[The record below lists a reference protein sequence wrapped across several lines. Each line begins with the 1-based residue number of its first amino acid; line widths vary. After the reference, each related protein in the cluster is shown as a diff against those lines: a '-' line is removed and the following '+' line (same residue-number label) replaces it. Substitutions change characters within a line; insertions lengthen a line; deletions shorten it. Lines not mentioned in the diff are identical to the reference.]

1 MFWKGLA
8 ALMITLPL
16 MLASVNAQETA
27 STTTMLCLTSDGY
40 VVIDQDKILLRDY
53 KLTFDRFISDG
64 VIELSDPNAEI
75 SAVLDTRGVEGIY
88 LEIREGS
95 LSMQIVAPRNRIQ
108 MIDSEEAQPGSPA
121 HSNAKLLREA
131 VFSVAQR

>member
-8 ALMITLPL
+8 TLMIMLPL
-16 MLASVNAQETA
+16 MQGTVDAQGTA
-27 STTTMLCLTSDGY
+27 ATTTMLCLTSDGY

-53 KLTFDRFISDG
+53 KLTFDRIISDG
-64 VIELSDPNAEI
+64 VIELSDPNAGI
-75 SAVLDTRGVEGIY
+75 RAVLDTRGVEGVY
-88 LEIREGS
+88 LLIEEGN
-95 LSMQIVAPRNRIQ
+95 LRMQVVAPRNRIQ
-108 MIDSEEAQPGSPA
+108 MIDSKEAQPGSPA